1 MSGFTFDSNILIDTL
16 RGIPKGRAELER
28 AVQRGRVWVSRMVWI
43 EVMSKGEGEG
53 LRRAEMLLSGFG
65 IDEVDAEIGERAA
78 ALRRERPRLKSP
90 DAVILATAML
100 RGRVLVTRNTK
111 DFPAEMPGVR
121 VPYKLWIENKCAE
134 LLELLANP
142 LSRTVWSMA

>member
-1 MSGFTFDSNILIDTL
+1 VSGFTFDSNILIDTL

-28 AVQRGRVWVSRMVWI
+28 AVQRGRVWVSRIVWI

-53 LRRAEMLLSGFG
+53 LRRTEMLLSGFG

-111 DFPAEMPGVR
+111 DFPAEMPGIR
-121 VPYKLWIENKCAE
+121 IPYKLD
-134 LLELLANP
+134 
-142 LSRTVWSMA
+142 

>member
-1 MSGFTFDSNILIDTL
+1 VSGFTFDSNILIDTL

-65 IDEVDAEIGERAA
+65 IDEVDSEIAERAA

-111 DFPAEMPGVR
+111 DFPAEMPGIR
-121 VPYKLWIENKCAE
+121 IPYKLDE
-134 LLELLANP
+134 L
-142 LSRTVWSMA
+142 

>member
-1 MSGFTFDSNILIDTL
+1 VSGFTFDSNILIDTL

-53 LRRAEMLLSGFG
+53 LRRTEMLLSGFG

-111 DFPAEMPGVR
+111 DFPAEMPGIR
-121 VPYKLWIENKCAE
+121 IPYKLD
-134 LLELLANP
+134 
-142 LSRTVWSMA
+142 